1 MAHGVPVVATDVGGT
16 SSLLAT
22 GAGILVPPRNA
33 SALASALEAM
43 VRDPELRAR
52 AGREGHALVAER
64 YTVAR
69 MRDETLALF
78 RELVRTRR

>member
-1 MAHGVPVVATDVGGT
+1 
-16 SSLLAT
+16 
-22 GAGILVPPRNA
+22 
-33 SALASALEAM
+33 M

-52 AGREGHALVAER
+52 AGRKGRALVEAR